1 MTKGAMMDTF
11 DSRALRFTDCYGQ
24 RFMRPAVYCYGLAF
38 AGACVPSP
46 EQSFQIEVAGSER
59 PGGMAT
65 HYVTVRKDGSRLQAD
80 PPLLAIAVGDLVIW
94 HCPHSAAYPYAVD
107 GEADFFGSA
116 KLVNESGFSH
126 AFTSPGDYVWADA
139 HGSRLQGVV
148 HVAKADVGS
157 EAARCR
163 WLELVRQGALVMID
177 GEQAEPVRIEIVTG
191 QTVFF
196 AIVKGPGVTVTDR
209 RLLSH
214 NSAA

>member
-11 DSRALRFTDCYGQ
+11 DSRALRYTDCYGQ
-24 RFMRPAVYCYGLAF
+24 RFMRPGVYRYGLGP

-46 EQSFQIEVAGSER
+46 ERSFRIEVAGSER

-65 HYVTVRKDGSRLQAD
+65 HYVTVRKDDARLQAD

-94 HCPHSAAYPYAVD
+94 HCPHSAAYPYVVD

-126 AFTSPGDYVWADA
+126 AFTSPGEYAWADA
-139 HGSRLQGVV
+139 HGSRLHGVV
-148 HVAKADVGS
+148 HVATADVGS

-163 WLELVRQGALVMID
+163 WLERLRQGALVLID
-177 GEQAEPVRIEIVTG
+177 GDHAEPARVEIVTG

-196 AIVKGPGVTVTDR
+196 TIVKGPGVTITDR
-209 RLLSH
+209 RLLH
-214 NSAA
+214 YSAA